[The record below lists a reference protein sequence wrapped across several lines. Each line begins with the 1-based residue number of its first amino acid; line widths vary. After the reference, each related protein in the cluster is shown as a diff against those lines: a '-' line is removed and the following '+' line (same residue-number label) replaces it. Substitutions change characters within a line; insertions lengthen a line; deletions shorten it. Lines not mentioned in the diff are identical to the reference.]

1 MSKTTAELP
10 FTELAE
16 RAAQI
21 ARLEQD
27 DSRVRGA
34 VNDVYVREL
43 PRKEDW
49 SFLIVSSALT
59 CADEYRTGNA
69 AVVNT
74 LGTVFTLS
82 SDTAIDGTF
91 TGRKIKFATNPNVY
105 VITSAAG
112 TTGGTFTPPLSGTAN
127 IRSSAY
133 SIFKDTYSL
142 PLDFDRFPKNGG
154 LLLYQGGRITAIPE
168 VAVQNYY
175 ADYRPS
181 PTTPE
186 KCRLVMVGTDSLPQ
200 VELTPPPNDP
210 YVLGYEYLR
219 KLVPL
224 RESTAGFAAIT
235 AGGTAVSGSG
245 GTTRFTE
252 ATSGWYFRIDAFGTG
267 EESEWYRVASVTHN
281 SSLTLAVAFGLS
293 GATSAAY
300 TLCAAPQM
308 PAKMHAALLYGAV
321 INLMADQNDPN
332 AQLYQQ
338 KFSEVVVEARK
349 LYKTRIY
356 SQPIESVFEDYNYRR

>member
-1 MSKTTAELP
+1 MSKNLSELP

-34 VNDVYVREL
+34 VNDVYVREI

-59 CADEYRTGNA
+59 CADEYTTGNA
-69 AVVNT
+69 AVVDT
-74 LGTVFTLS
+74 LGTIFTLS

-91 TGRKIKFATNPNVY
+91 TGRKIKFSTNPNVY
-105 VITSAAG
+105 LITSAAG
-112 TTGGTFTPPLSGTAN
+112 TTGGTLTPPLSGTSN
-127 IRSSAY
+127 VRSAAY

-142 PLDFDRFPKNGG
+142 PNDFDRFPKNGG
-154 LLLYQGGRITAIPE
+154 LLLYEGGRIMPIPE
-168 VAVQNYY
+168 VALQNYY
-175 ADYRPS
+175 ADYTPS
-181 PTTPE
+181 PTKPE
-186 KCRLVMVGTDSLPQ
+186 KCRLVMVGTDTIPQ

-219 KLVPL
+219 KLVPM
-224 RESTAGFAAIT
+224 RETTAGFAAIA

-281 SSLTLAVAFGLS
+281 SALTLAVAFGLS
-293 GATSAAY
+293 GATSAGY

-308 PAKMHAALLYGAV
+308 PAKMHAAILYGAV

-332 AQLYQQ
+332 ATLYQT
-338 KFSEVVVEARK
+338 KFAEVVLEARK
-349 LYKTRIY
+349 LYKTRVY

>member
-1 MSKTTAELP
+1 MSKTTSELP

-34 VNDVYVREL
+34 VNDVYVREI

-59 CADEYRTGNA
+59 CADEYTTGNA
-69 AVVNT
+69 AVVDT
-74 LGTVFTLS
+74 LGTTFTLS

-91 TGRKIKFATNPNVY
+91 TGRKIKFSTNPNVY
-105 VITSAAG
+105 LITSAAG
-112 TTGGTFTPPLSGTAN
+112 TTGGTFTPPLSGATN
-127 IRSSAY
+127 LRTVAY

-142 PLDFDRFPKNGG
+142 PSDFDRFPKNGG
-154 LLLYQGGRITAIPE
+154 LLLYEGGRMIPIPE

-175 ADYRPS
+175 ADYTPS
-181 PTTPE
+181 PTNPE
-186 KCRLVMVGTDSLPQ
+186 KCRLVMVGTDSIPQ

-210 YVLGYEYLR
+210 FVLGYEYLR

-224 RESTAGFAAIT
+224 RETTGGVVTIA
-235 AGGTAVSGSG
+235 AGGTVVTGTAGVS
-245 GTTRFTE
+245 RFTE
-252 ATSGWYFRIDAFGTG
+252 ATSGWFFRIDAFGTG

-293 GATSAAY
+293 GATSAGY

-308 PAKMHAALLYGAV
+308 PAKMHAAIMYGAV
-321 INLMADQNDPN
+321 VNLMADQNDPN
-332 AQLYQQ
+332 AQLYQG
-338 KFSEVVVEARK
+338 KFSEVVGEARR

-356 SQPIESVFEDYNYRR
+356 SQPIDSVFEDYHYRR